1 MIRFTFETRFAGK
14 PLFGVFS
21 HHRSIGAM

>member
-21 HHRSIGAM
+21 PHRSIGAM